1 MVRVRPHLWRWI
13 AASIDG
19 GRVLE
24 IGPGLRPTA
33 PLEGSYFVD
42 RSVHALGELALRGGS
57 VAAAGRQL
65 PFPTGYF
72 AAVLAFEV
80 LEHVE
85 RDDDLLAEI
94 ARVLRPG
101 GLLVMSAPIRMSH
114 WSPLDD
120 ACGHVRRY
128 EPEDLFDKLRANGL
142 GIEGY
147 EPASYTSP
155 CFRRAQGRI
164 LRANRQVTIALLQS
178 LFYPL
183 HAATQRVFGS
193 VRWTPPDASVPAGAV
208 SITAYA
214 RRRDH
219 GVGAS

>member
-1 MVRVRPHLWRWI
+1 ME
-13 AASIDG
+13 DG
-19 GRVLE
+19 GPVLE

-33 PLEGSYFVD
+33 PLAGSYFVD
-42 RSVHALGELALRGGS
+42 RSDHALGQLAARGGS
-57 VAAAGRQL
+57 IAPAAGRL
-65 PFPTGYF
+65 SFPSRYF

-85 RDDDLLAEI
+85 EDDHLLAEI

-114 WSPLDD
+114 WSPLDE

-128 EPEDLFDKLRANGL
+128 EPEELYAKLRANGL
-142 GIEGY
+142 EIEGY

-155 CFRRAQGRI
+155 RFRRAQGRI
-164 LRANRQVTIALLQS
+164 LRANRQVTIALLQN

-183 HAATQRVFGS
+183 HAATQRAFGS

-214 RRRDH
+214 RRD
-219 GVGAS
+219 GEVDAS

>member
-1 MVRVRPHLWRWI
+1 MR
-13 AASIDG
+13 DG

-42 RSVHALGELALRGGS
+42 RSDHALGQLAVRGGS
-57 VAAAGRQL
+57 VAPATGRL
-65 PFPTGYF
+65 AFPSRYF
-72 AAVLAFEV
+72 ATVLAFEV

-85 RDDDLLAEI
+85 EDDHLLAEI

-114 WSPLDD
+114 WSPLDE

-128 EPEDLFDKLRANGL
+128 EPEELFAKLRANGL
-142 GIEGY
+142 EIKGY
-147 EPASYTSP
+147 TPASYAP
-155 CFRRAQGRI
+155 PLFRRAQARI
-164 LRANRQVTIALLQS
+164 LQANRQVTIALLQS
-178 LFYPL
+178 LVFPV
-183 HAATQRVFGS
+183 HAATQRAFGS
-193 VRWTPPDASVPAGAV
+193 VRWTPPDASVPARAV

-214 RRRDH
+214 RRD
-219 GVGAS
+219 GEVDAS